1 MIFGRNRAGGE
12 APGGASDDAAG
23 RGHRHG
29 HAHGHP
35 HAHAPAGDRFDARLL
50 ATTALNAVVTVAEIV
65 GGIAAGSLALLA
77 DALHNLSDVA
87 ALALALVARRLGRRP
102 PTARFTYGFKRVEA
116 MAALING
123 LALLVV
129 SGFIAVEALKRLQ
142 APEPPHAT
150 AMFVVALVA
159 LAGNGFS
166 VLLLRG
172 HDHADLNLRAAVLH
186 LVQDASAS
194 LAVVLAALFSG
205 TRFGPYL
212 DPLASLLVCGLVLRG
227 SFSLVV
233 EVFHVLVEATP
244 RGLDLEELAARIDAE
259 FAPARL
265 DHVHAWEVGPGQRVL
280 TAHLLVPPMTVAE
293 AEALCARVRARLAD
307 GWGIDHATLETAVFG
322 QDDGGC
328 LS

>member
-29 HAHGHP
+29 HAHAHA

-150 AMFVVALVA
+150 AMFLVALVA
-159 LAGNGFS
+159 LAGHGFS

-172 HDHADLNLRAAVLH
+172 HDHAP
-186 LVQDASAS
+186 
-194 LAVVLAALFSG
+194 AL
-205 TRFGPYL
+205 L
-212 DPLASLLVCGLVLRG
+212 DQPHD
-227 SFSLVV
+227 F
-233 EVFHVLVEATP
+233 F
-244 RGLDLEELAARIDAE
+244 
-259 FAPARL
+259 
-265 DHVHAWEVGPGQRVL
+265 
-280 TAHLLVPPMTVAE
+280 
-293 AEALCARVRARLAD
+293 
-307 GWGIDHATLETAVFG
+307 
-322 QDDGGC
+322 
-328 LS
+328 